1 MAAPRRLLVIGATG
15 KQGGALISALIAK
28 PNQPFE
34 IYALT
39 RNKSSEGAQ
48 ALAQKPNVRPVEGNL
63 DNIDAVFKQIPKP
76 LWGLFSVPILNKGV
90 KKEEAQGRAL
100 TKAAV
105 QAGVSHIVF
114 TATDRG
120 GQEKS
125 EGHSTNVPHFVSKFN
140 LEEDI
145 RAHAAASE
153 GKLTYTFL
161 RPVAFFEN
169 MPNNFIGRAFMA
181 MWRLDG
187 VDKPLQQIATSDI
200 GKIAADA
207 FINAGDPEY
216 KNRGISLAGDEL
228 SPREAARIFK
238 EETGQEVPATFPW
251 LAAVIRWMVA
261 DLHHM
266 FAWWRTDGFGVDV
279 RALKRRYPF
288 LKDYRAWLT
297 EESAWRK
304 RD

>member
-1 MAAPRRLLVIGATG
+1 MAAPRRLLVTGATG
-15 KQGGALISALIAK
+15 KQGGALISALVAK
-28 PNQPFE
+28 PDQPFE

-39 RNKSSEGAQ
+39 RDKTSKGAQ
-48 ALAQKPNVRPVEGNL
+48 ALIKKPNVRLVEGNL

-76 LWGLFSVPILNKGV
+76 LWGLFSVPILDKGI
-90 KKEEAQGRAL
+90 KTEKAQGRAL

-105 QAGVSHIVF
+105 NAGVSHIIL
-114 TATDRG
+114 TTTDRG
-120 GQEKS
+120 GDQKS
-125 EGHSTNVPHFVSKFN
+125 EGNPTVVPHFASKFE

-145 RAHAAASE
+145 KTYAVSSE

-169 MPNNFIGRAFMA
+169 MPDNFIGRAFMA

-187 VDKPLQQIATSDI
+187 VDKTLQQIATSDI

-207 FINAGDPEY
+207 FLHADSPEY

-238 EETGQEVPATFPW
+238 EETGKEVPATYPW
-251 LAAVIRWMVA
+251 LSVVIRWMVG

-266 FAWWRTDGFGVDV
+266 FKWWRTDGFGVDV
-279 RALKRRYPF
+279 KALRKRYPF
-288 LKDYRAWLT
+288 LKDYRAWLV
-297 EESAWRK
+297 EESAWK
-304 RD
+304 KK